1 MTTPLSLRNLLS
13 AAEAMETDPI
23 NPASSDSSP
32 SMEIKSTEP
41 IESGEAAA
49 APVPTDPVVANATTP
64 LQSENKAPDP
74 VTTQEPVVASHS
86 TPAAAEPTEAE
97 PAASEA
103 IAERIQ
109 VAATTSSS
117 TDDNSSEGGE
127 WDLLSSK
134 VRQWW
139 DDNNLVDLWQRS
151 RRPLF
156 LVVGLI
162 ALTLLIRIYSG
173 VLAAIGTIPLAPRLF
188 ELVGLGWMIWFSVTR
203 LIRSEERKALLA
215 NLSSIWSAFRGS
227 VRP

>member
-1 MTTPLSLRNLLS
+1 
-13 AAEAMETDPI
+13 METDPI

>member
-1 MTTPLSLRNLLS
+1 
-13 AAEAMETDPI
+13 METDPI

-32 SMEIKSTEP
+32 SMEIKSTDP
-41 IESGEAAA
+41 IESVEPAVDSAAA
-49 APVPTDPVVANATTP
+49 ELEAD
-64 LQSENKAPDP
+64 KP
-74 VTTQEPVVASHS
+74 VTAETPIAPEPEKTQEPVVASI
-86 TPAAAEPTEAE
+86 PT

-117 TDDNSSEGGE
+117 ADDNSSEGGE

-156 LVVGLI
+156 LIVGLI
-162 ALTLLIRIYSG
+162 GLTLLIRIYSG
-173 VLAAIGTIPLAPRLF
+173 ILAAIGSIPLAPRLF
-188 ELVGLGWMIWFSVTR
+188 ELVGLGWVIWFSVTK

-215 NLSSIWSAFRGS
+215 NVGGIWSAFRGS

>member
-1 MTTPLSLRNLLS
+1 
-13 AAEAMETDPI
+13 METDPI

-86 TPAAAEPTEAE
+86 TPAATEPTEAE

>member
-1 MTTPLSLRNLLS
+1 LRNPHR

-32 SMEIKSTEP
+32 SMEIKSTDP
-41 IESGEAAA
+41 IESVEPAADSA
-49 APVPTDPVVANATTP
+49 ASDSTAAELKADKPDTAATP
-64 LQSENKAPDP
+64 IAPEP
-74 VTTQEPVVASHS
+74 EKTQEPVVASI
-86 TPAAAEPTEAE
+86 PT

-117 TDDNSSEGGE
+117 ADDNSSEGGE

-156 LVVGLI
+156 LIVGLI
-162 ALTLLIRIYSG
+162 GLTLLIRIYSG
-173 VLAAIGTIPLAPRLF
+173 ILAAIGSIPLAPRLF
-188 ELVGLGWMIWFSVTR
+188 ELVGLGWVIWFSVTK

-215 NLSSIWSAFRGS
+215 NVGGIWSAFRGS

>member
-1 MTTPLSLRNLLS
+1 
-13 AAEAMETDPI
+13 METDPI

-32 SMEIKSTEP
+32 SMEIKSTDP
-41 IESGEAAA
+41 IESVEPAVDSAASDSAASDSTAAELEA
-49 APVPTDPVVANATTP
+49 D
-64 LQSENKAPDP
+64 KP
-74 VTTQEPVVASHS
+74 VTAETPIAPEPEKTQEPVVASI
-86 TPAAAEPTEAE
+86 PT

-117 TDDNSSEGGE
+117 ADDNSSEGGE

-156 LVVGLI
+156 LIVGLI
-162 ALTLLIRIYSG
+162 GLTLLIRIYSG
-173 VLAAIGTIPLAPRLF
+173 ILAAIGSIPLAPRLF
-188 ELVGLGWMIWFSVTR
+188 ELVGLGWVIWFSVTK

-215 NLSSIWSAFRGS
+215 NVGGIWSAFRGS

>member
-1 MTTPLSLRNLLS
+1 
-13 AAEAMETDPI
+13 METDPI

-41 IESGEAAA
+41 IESGETAAV
-49 APVPTDPVVANATTP
+49 PVTADPEVANATTP
-64 LQSENKAPDP
+64 LQSETEAPEPVTPAPMSPDP
-74 VTTQEPVVASHS
+74 VTTQEPVVAPIA
-86 TPAAAEPTEAE
+86 TPAAADSTATEPT
-97 PAASEA
+97 AAEA

-117 TDDNSSEGGE
+117 SDDNSSEGGE

-139 DDNNLVDLWQRS
+139 DENNLVDLWQRS
-151 RRPLF
+151 RRPLL

-162 ALTLLIRIYSG
+162 GLTLLIRIYSG
-173 VLAAIGTIPLAPRLF
+173 ILAAIGSIPLAPRLF
-188 ELVGLGWMIWFSVTR
+188 ELVGLGWLIWFSVTR

-215 NLSSIWSAFRGS
+215 KLSGIWTAFRGS

>member
-1 MTTPLSLRNLLS
+1 MHR

-32 SMEIKSTEP
+32 SMEIKSTDP
-41 IESGEAAA
+41 IESVEPAVDSAASDSASSDSAAA
-49 APVPTDPVVANATTP
+49 ELEAD
-64 LQSENKAPDP
+64 KP
-74 VTTQEPVVASHS
+74 VTAVTPIAPEPEKTQEPVVASI
-86 TPAAAEPTEAE
+86 PT

-117 TDDNSSEGGE
+117 ADDNSSEGGE

-156 LVVGLI
+156 LIVGLI
-162 ALTLLIRIYSG
+162 GLTLLIRIYSG
-173 VLAAIGTIPLAPRLF
+173 ILAAIGSIPLAPRLF
-188 ELVGLGWMIWFSVTR
+188 ELVGLGWVIWFSVTK

-215 NLSSIWSAFRGS
+215 NVGGIWSAFRGS

>member
-1 MTTPLSLRNLLS
+1 LRNPHR

-32 SMEIKSTEP
+32 SMEIKSTDP
-41 IESGEAAA
+41 IESGVPAADLTTSDSAATDSAAA
-49 APVPTDPVVANATTP
+49 DLEAV
-64 LQSENKAPDP
+64 KP
-74 VTTQEPVVASHS
+74 VTATAATPIAPEPVKTQEPVVASI
-86 TPAAAEPTEAE
+86 PT

-117 TDDNSSEGGE
+117 ADDNSSEGGE

-156 LVVGLI
+156 LIVGLI
-162 ALTLLIRIYSG
+162 GLTLLIRIYSG
-173 VLAAIGTIPLAPRLF
+173 ILAAIGSIPLAPRLF
-188 ELVGLGWMIWFSVTR
+188 ELVGLGWVIWFSVTK

-215 NLSSIWSAFRGS
+215 NVGGIWSAFKGS

>member
-1 MTTPLSLRNLLS
+1 
-13 AAEAMETDPI
+13 METDPI

-41 IESGEAAA
+41 IVSGTDKVVPSSDDPSAAELTTAESAAA
-49 APVPTDPVVANATTP
+49 EPVSPVAPAAPEPVI
-64 LQSENKAPDP
+64 
-74 VTTQEPVVASHS
+74 TQEPVFTEEPDVASTP
-86 TPAAAEPTEAE
+86 TPAA
-97 PAASEA
+97 SDA

-109 VAATTSSS
+109 VAATASSS
-117 TDDNSSEGGE
+117 TDDNASEGGE

-156 LVVGLI
+156 LIVGLI
-162 ALTLLIRIYSG
+162 GLILLIRIYSG
-173 VLAAIGTIPLAPRLF
+173 ILAAIGSIPLAPRLF
-188 ELVGLGWMIWFSVTR
+188 ELVGLGWVIWFSTTR

-215 NLSSIWSAFRGS
+215 NVGGIWAAFRGS
-227 VRP
+227 IRP

>member
-1 MTTPLSLRNLLS
+1 
-13 AAEAMETDPI
+13 METDPI
-23 NPASSDSSP
+23 NPSPSDSSP
-32 SMEIKSTEP
+32 SMEINSTES
-41 IESGEAAA
+41 IESGVTAA
-49 APVPTDPVVANATTP
+49 VPATSEPASSDPEVAELKADESAETS
-64 LQSENKAPDP
+64 QSEPATPEP
-74 VTTQEPVVASHS
+74 VTSTAPIAPEPVVASIP
-86 TPAAAEPTEAE
+86 TPAA
-97 PAASEA
+97 SDA

-117 TDDNSSEGGE
+117 ANDNSSEGGE

-156 LVVGLI
+156 LIVGLI
-162 ALTLLIRIYSG
+162 GLILLIRIYSG
-173 VLAAIGTIPLAPRLF
+173 ILAAIGSIPLAPRLF
-188 ELVGLGWMIWFSVTR
+188 ELVGLGWVIWFYVTR

-215 NLSSIWSAFRGS
+215 NVSGLWSAFRGS

>member
-1 MTTPLSLRNLLS
+1 
-13 AAEAMETDPI
+13 METDPI

-74 VTTQEPVVASHS
+74 VTTQDPVVASHS
-86 TPAAAEPTEAE
+86 TPAAAEPTEAEPAKAE

-156 LVVGLI
+156 LIVGLI
-162 ALTLLIRIYSG
+162 GLILLIRIYSG
-173 VLAAIGTIPLAPRLF
+173 ILGAIGSIPLAPRLF
-188 ELVGLGWMIWFSVTR
+188 ELVGLGWVIWFSTTK

-215 NLSSIWSAFRGS
+215 NVGGIWAAFRGS

>member
-1 MTTPLSLRNLLS
+1 
-13 AAEAMETDPI
+13 METDPI

-32 SMEIKSTEP
+32 SMEIKSTDP
-41 IESGEAAA
+41 IESVEPAADSAAA
-49 APVPTDPVVANATTP
+49 ELEAD
-64 LQSENKAPDP
+64 KP
-74 VTTQEPVVASHS
+74 VTAVTPIAPEPDKTQEPVVASIS
-86 TPAAAEPTEAE
+86 T

-103 IAERIQ
+103 IAQRIQ

-117 TDDNSSEGGE
+117 ADDNSSEGGE
-127 WDLLSSK
+127 WDLLSTK

-156 LVVGLI
+156 LIVGLI

-173 VLAAIGTIPLAPRLF
+173 ILAAIGSIPLAPRLF
-188 ELVGLGWMIWFSVTR
+188 ELVGLGWVIWFSVTK

-215 NLSSIWSAFRGS
+215 NVGGIWSAFRGS

>member
-1 MTTPLSLRNLLS
+1 
-13 AAEAMETDPI
+13 METDPI

-41 IESGEAAA
+41 IVSGSDKVVPSSDDPSAAESTTAESAAA
-49 APVPTDPVVANATTP
+49 DPV
-64 LQSENKAPDP
+64 SP
-74 VTTQEPVVASHS
+74 VTSVAPEPVITQEPDVASTP
-86 TPAAAEPTEAE
+86 TPAA
-97 PAASEA
+97 SDA

-109 VAATTSSS
+109 VAATASSS
-117 TDDNSSEGGE
+117 TDDNASEGGE

-156 LVVGLI
+156 LIVGLI
-162 ALTLLIRIYSG
+162 GLILLIRIYSG
-173 VLAAIGTIPLAPRLF
+173 ILAAIGSIPLAPRLF
-188 ELVGLGWMIWFSVTR
+188 ELVGLGWVIWFSVTR

-215 NLSSIWSAFRGS
+215 NVSGLWSAFRGS

>member
-1 MTTPLSLRNLLS
+1 
-13 AAEAMETDPI
+13 METDPI

-41 IESGEAAA
+41 IESGESAEG
-49 APVPTDPVVANATTP
+49 PVPTDPVVANATTP

>member
-1 MTTPLSLRNLLS
+1 
-13 AAEAMETDPI
+13 METDPI

-32 SMEIKSTEP
+32 SMEIKSPDPNESIEP
-41 IESGEAAA
+41 AADSAASDSAASDSAASDSAAA
-49 APVPTDPVVANATTP
+49 ELEADKPDTAATPIAPEP
-64 LQSENKAPDP
+64 EK
-74 VTTQEPVVASHS
+74 TQEPVVASI
-86 TPAAAEPTEAE
+86 PT

-109 VAATTSSS
+109 VAATTSSRA
-117 TDDNSSEGGE
+117 DDNSSEGGE

-139 DDNNLVDLWQRS
+139 DDNTLVDLWQRS

-156 LVVGLI
+156 LIVGLI
-162 ALTLLIRIYSG
+162 GLTLLIRIYSG
-173 VLAAIGTIPLAPRLF
+173 ILAAIGSIPLAPRLF
-188 ELVGLGWMIWFSVTR
+188 ELVGLGWVIWFSVTK

-215 NLSSIWSAFRGS
+215 NVGGIWSAFRGS

>member
-1 MTTPLSLRNLLS
+1 
-13 AAEAMETDPI
+13 METDPI

-86 TPAAAEPTEAE
+86 TPAAAEPTESE

>member
-1 MTTPLSLRNLLS
+1 
-13 AAEAMETDPI
+13 
-23 NPASSDSSP
+23 
-32 SMEIKSTEP
+32 MEIKSTEP